1 MLAWSVLSV
10 IFIIALVIIG
20 MRRWEGWMF
29 ASIIN
34 VGWII
39 YSVVDGLRVVE
50 LVIHALALVVSVI
63 FWLRWNREQKVL
75 DEQANERSSASVAG

>member
-10 IFIIALVIIG
+10 LLLVALVIIG
-20 MRRWEGWMF
+20 LRRWEGWMF

-34 VGWII
+34 LGWIV
-39 YSVVDGLRVVE
+39 YALVDGVRVVE
-50 LVIHALALVVSVI
+50 LVIHALALVVTVI

-75 DEQANERSSASVAG
+75 DEQAGERTSASVPG